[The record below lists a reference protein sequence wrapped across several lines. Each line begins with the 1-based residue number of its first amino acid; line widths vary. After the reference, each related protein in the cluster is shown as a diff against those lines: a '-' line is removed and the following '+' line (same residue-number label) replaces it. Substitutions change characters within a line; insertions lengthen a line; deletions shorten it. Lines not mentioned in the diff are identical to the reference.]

1 MSHLME
7 TMKTIEAA
15 EIAPPGSASEAAEML
30 KSGQSVDPP
39 EGKSAADVWR
49 PGDPDVSDMVIYQP
63 RRGEVRRGRKR
74 IAALVTHRYPDAR
87 VLDLAIIYEASDTM
101 DQQRVP
107 EAVGEERGWIVKN
120 GAVFSKDYS
129 SRDLPNDA
137 RITVNHAPAEIAQ
150 LRASIADLRAIVMGE
165 FETPQ
170 TSVLDMLCELDE
182 RVDGFAASQHQPAS
196 VPAPKWAPKPG
207 AKPGPKSKKRGK

>member
-1 MSHLME
+1 MAHLMQ
-7 TMKTIEAA
+7 TMKDVVEREVAEAA
-15 EIAPPGSASEAAEML
+15 EVAQELAA
-30 KSGQSVDPP
+30 GISVDQPP
-39 EGKSAADVWR
+39 QSIEPIWHD
-49 PGDPDVSDMVIYQP
+49 GDPDVSDMVIYQP

-120 GAVFSKDYS
+120 GAVFSKNYS

-137 RITVNHAPAEIAQ
+137 RVIVNHAPAEIAE
-150 LRASIADLRAIVMGE
+150 LSASLANLRAIVMGE
-165 FETPQ
+165 FETPAN
-170 TSVLDMLCELDE
+170 SILDMLCELDE
-182 RVDGFAASQHQPAS
+182 RVDGFAASQS
-196 VPAPKWAPKPG
+196 KPG
-207 AKPGPKSKKRGK
+207 AKSGPKSKKRGK